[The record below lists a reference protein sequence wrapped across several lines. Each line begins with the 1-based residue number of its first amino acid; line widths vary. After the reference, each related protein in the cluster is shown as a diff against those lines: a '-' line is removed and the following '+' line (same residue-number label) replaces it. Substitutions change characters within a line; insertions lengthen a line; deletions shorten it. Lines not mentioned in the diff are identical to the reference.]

1 MIERFLRKYLRAS
14 SLTVFAKNFI
24 IYVSEGCNY
33 ASLAVSFSCT
43 VNKDTVNEDKL
54 FLGISFLKILQI
66 SVENTCVAGPQACN
80 FIKKRLQHKCFPVN
94 FLRTPFSRE
103 QLQWLLFKI
112 RNSNDL

>member
-43 VNKDTVNEDKL
+43 VNKDTVNEDTVV
-54 FLGISFLKILQI
+54 LK
-66 SVENTCVAGPQACN
+66 N
-80 FIKKRLQHKCFPVN
+80 KC
-94 FLRTPFSRE
+94 S
-103 QLQWLLFKI
+103 
-112 RNSNDL
+112 